1 MGAVPGFCGATHHS
15 FIARKHQGQ
24 PPKELGTVASL
35 LHIRTSM
42 NAAFVIFDQ
51 MTALDFVGFYD
62 PLTRLKTMDFMP
74 DFHWQIC
81 SFCDDVSDTH
91 DLRFDPDLVKQPL
104 NDFDL
109 LVVPGGY
116 GSRSLQHN
124 EEFIDW
130 LQTAAPVPLKA
141 SVCTGSLLLGSAG
154 FLKGK
159 QATTHP
165 NAYTELARY
174 CGEVSAQRIVDEG
187 DVVTARGVTSA
198 IDLGLHL
205 VERLAGE
212 EIRIEIAKQMD
223 YPYYS

>member
-1 MGAVPGFCGATHHS
+1 
-15 FIARKHQGQ
+15 
-24 PPKELGTVASL
+24 
-35 LHIRTSM
+35 M
-42 NAAFVIFDQ
+42 NAALVIFDQ

-62 PLTRLKTMDFMP
+62 PLTRLKSMDFMP

-81 SFCDDVSDTH
+81 SFCEDVSDTQ
-91 DLRFDPDLVKQPL
+91 DLRFDPDSFGLSL
-104 NDFDL
+104 DCFDL

-124 EEFIDW
+124 DEFISG
-130 LQTAAPVPLKA
+130 LKTAAPVPLKA
-141 SVCTGSLLLGSAG
+141 SVCTGSLLLGAAG
-154 FLKGK
+154 FLNGK

-165 NAYTELARY
+165 NARNELARY
-174 CGEVSAQRIVDEG
+174 CREVREERIVDEG
-187 DVVTARGVTSA
+187 DIVTAGGVTAS

-205 VERLAGE
+205 VERLAGK